1 MRASGGY
8 ATTAPATSSATTA
21 TSSAYTATAA
31 TDGLSAGACARSG
44 VRALCAGG
52 LATPTTS
59 ASTTSA
65 SCAVPTGAGA

>member
-8 ATTAPATSSATTA
+8 ATAPATSSATA
-21 TSSAYTATAA
+21 APSSAYTAPSA